1 MPIEVLGGSLTIGIV
16 MSGILTIII
25 GLSGIGPH
33 LSRLFNPG
41 VMGVFMFLFG
51 CQLVGI
57 FLKGMLGIPFGN
69 ESYSANID
77 VSVSLLSIIVVII
90 VIVISVKAKPSIRR
104 YALLLG
110 IIIGWIFYTL
120 IFGLQETVEKKSSFT
135 LDLFP
140 LGEPVWDS
148 GVIITAVLAG
158 LLNTA
163 NTFGALKGTDAM
175 YNTQTTHKQ
184 YRSSFTIT
192 GIFTCLAGMFGL
204 VPYAPYVSS
213 IGFLRQ
219 TGIMNIYPF
228 ILGGFMFFMM
238 GIIPPIGHF
247 FSKLPLSIGSAV
259 LFVAY
264 LQLLNSSWKFFREIE
279 FSELTIYR
287 AAIPLFVGIV
297 IMTMPASYFETL
309 PSFLRPLLSSGLLM
323 GTVLALLLE
332 NLFRWE

>member
-1 MPIEVLGGSLTIGIV
+1 
-16 MSGILTIII
+16 
-25 GLSGIGPH
+25 
-33 LSRLFNPG
+33 
-41 VMGVFMFLFG
+41 MGVFMFLFG

-69 ESYSANID
+69 ESRSANID

-140 LGEPVWDS
+140 FGEPVWDF

-163 NTFGALKGTDAM
+163 NMFGALKGTDAM
-175 YNTQTTHKQ
+175 FNSQTTHKQ
-184 YRSSFTIT
+184 YRSSFTIM
-192 GIFTCLAGMFGL
+192 GICTCLARMFGL
-204 VPYAPYVSS
+204 VPYASYVSS
-213 IGFLRQ
+213 IGD
-219 TGIMNIYPF
+219 
-228 ILGGFMFFMM
+228 
-238 GIIPPIGHF
+238 F
-247 FSKLPLSIGSAV
+247 FSKLPISIGSAV

-264 LQLLNSSWKFFREIE
+264 LQLLNSSWKFFHEIE
-279 FSELTIYR
+279 FSELTISR

-297 IMTMPASYFETL
+297 IMTMPVSYFETH
-309 PSFLRPLLSSGLLM
+309 PSFLRLLLSSGLLM
-323 GTVLALLLE
+323 GTVLAFLLE
-332 NLFRWE
+332 NLFQWE

>member
-1 MPIEVLGGSLTIGIV
+1 
-16 MSGILTIII
+16 
-25 GLSGIGPH
+25 
-33 LSRLFNPG
+33 
-41 VMGVFMFLFG
+41 MGVFMFLFG

-57 FLKGMLGIPFGN
+57 FLNGMLGIPFGN
-69 ESYSANID
+69 ESRSANID

-140 LGEPVWDS
+140 FGEPVWDF
-148 GVIITAVLAG
+148 GVIITAVLVG

-163 NTFGALKGTDAM
+163 NMFGTLKGTDAM
-175 YNTQTTHKQ
+175 FNSQTTHKK
-184 YRSSFTIT
+184 YRSSFTIM
-192 GIFTCLAGMFGL
+192 GIFTCLARMFGL

-219 TGIMNIYPF
+219 KGIMNIHPF

-238 GIIPPIGHF
+238 GIIPPIGDF
-247 FSKLPLSIGSAV
+247 FSKLPISIGSAV

-264 LQLLNSSWKFFREIE
+264 LQLLNSSWKFF
-279 FSELTIYR
+279 
-287 AAIPLFVGIV
+287 P
-297 IMTMPASYFETL
+297 
-309 PSFLRPLLSSGLLM
+309 
-323 GTVLALLLE
+323 
-332 NLFRWE
+332 